1 MIERSLE
8 KKCYREREKHLLCK
22 YFNCLL
28 RFGAWYKRSIC
39 APQSRLNGQTQMV
52 LRTKQWKLIHELGKV
67 KPIYLTIYLLCVCVC
82 TCESQ
87 CVCVCV
93 CVGVCAAVCIECVW
107 VCVQLLLCVGV
118 SVFLIAQIDLQSK
131 SPGPTPKALTED
143 RILWTAHKMCNEYLH
158 LFILARFIYFNVS
171 SPFFYESPWLAVWFV
186 DTQHWEPSERGAD
199 ELGCLSTTMHLI
211 YYCR

>member
-67 KPIYLTIYLLCVCVC
+67 KPIYLTIYLLCVCVLVRV
-82 TCESQ
+82 S
-87 CVCVCV
+87 VCVCLCGCLCW
-93 CVGVCAAVCIECVW
+93 CVYWVYVSVCAVAFMCGCKCVFDCANWSAVQNPW
-107 VCVQLLLCVGV
+107 
-118 SVFLIAQIDLQSK
+118 SYTK
-131 SPGPTPKALTED
+131 SPD
-143 RILWTAHKMCNEYLH
+143 RGQNSLD
-158 LFILARFIYFNVS
+158 
-171 SPFFYESPWLAVWFV
+171 SP
-186 DTQHWEPSERGAD
+186 
-199 ELGCLSTTMHLI
+199 
-211 YYCR
+211 

>member
-67 KPIYLTIYLLCVCVC
+67 KPIYLTIYLLCVCVLVRV
-82 TCESQ
+82 S
-87 CVCVCV
+87 VCVCLCGCLCC
-93 CVGVCAAVCIECVW
+93 CVYW

-131 SPGPTPKALTED
+131 IPGHTPKALTED

-158 LFILARFIYFNVS
+158 LFIFARLIYFNVS

-186 DTQHWEPSERGAD
+186 DTQHREPRERGAD
-199 ELGCLSTTMHLI
+199 ESDCRSTTMHFI
-211 YYCR
+211 YYCQ